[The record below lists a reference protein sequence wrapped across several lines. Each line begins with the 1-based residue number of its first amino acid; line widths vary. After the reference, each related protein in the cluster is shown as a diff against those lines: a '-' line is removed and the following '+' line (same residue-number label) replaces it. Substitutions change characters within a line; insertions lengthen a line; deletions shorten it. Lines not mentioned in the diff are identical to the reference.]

1 MTQGG
6 DPRSLT
12 AAVGVRYA
20 WRQTMRQR
28 LGLTVV
34 LVAIGLAVFAT
45 RSRADDPPH
54 ADPGSAEHHEDGSA
68 TPTTPADH
76 HEGSAV
82 EEHHEGSA
90 AEHHEGSGSAEEHHD
105 GSGSGSAEEHHDGS
119 GSGSGSADDHHEGS
133 AAPAME
139 HHATVGDADGDGIP
153 DATEDKDHDGVPD
166 SKEDSDGDGVSDMDE
181 QVMEADVDVNA
192 PDADGDGVPD
202 AQEDG
207 DIDND
212 GVPDAEQEDPPTSP
226 FDEDGD
232 GKMSPEEIADLKE
245 FGEFFDDI
253 PNQPD
258 AKALEARP
266 NDSELKPSM
275 DIETFRKGV
284 RLVKKI
290 VLSKME
296 KKIAKSTDKKM
307 RKFSLMIAG
316 VSLLGVLL
324 LFMPLVLAKKYPG
337 QGKNLVKYSA
347 LAAVTFVVTVN
358 LFGGVLYGLRTVQ
371 GALSSYTNPSIA
383 IASGTFDAL
392 DDNAE
397 HFLSTGKELFM
408 PTVEQIRNSP
418 GEQPSVALLGNGL
431 KIVKDA
437 KVFLSI
443 AKMFKKVDFV
453 FKVLPIVLTLVAL
466 LLFVLAIRP
475 TLTEIIKLPA
485 RAASGEAGVGREVVA
500 NSMRRVK
507 GELIASLGTIGVLVV
522 LTVVSGLVLSQV
534 VKPALFAFLDYFSL
548 TVQYLQFAEG
558 ASSGLV
564 FMTLFSVILF
574 LVFNLATLILSTAFF
589 LGKSQKIFQQR
600 FNEGTPLSTHARFF
614 KWGTPSVLLVQVF
627 PLIFILIAGKALAAI
642 ENSVMGTELNA
653 ESISW
658 GKMLLAGPGFLVV
671 GFVVL
676 FWAVRGM
683 KALKFLATY
692 KVKPKAPKAAKAPE
706 AA

>member
-1 MTQGG
+1 M
-6 DPRSLT
+6 
-12 AAVGVRYA
+12 
-20 WRQTMRQR
+20 
-28 LGLTVV
+28 
-34 LVAIGLAVFAT
+34 AIGLAVFAT

-119 GSGSGSADDHHEGS
+119 GSGSGSAEDHHEGSGSADDHHEGS

-232 GKMSPEEIADLKE
+232 GKMSPEEIADRKE

-258 AKALEARP
+258 AKALESRP
-266 NDSELKPSM
+266 NDSELKPSISVDM
-275 DIETFRKGV
+275 FRKGV

-290 VLSKME
+290 VLAKME
-296 KKIAKSTDKKM
+296 KKIAKSSDKKM
-307 RKFSLMIAG
+307 KKISLIISG
-316 VSLLGVLL
+316 VSLLGLLL

-358 LFGGVLYGLRTVQ
+358 LFGGVLYGLRVVQ

-383 IASGTFDAL
+383 IAAGTFDAL

-418 GEQPSVALLGNGL
+418 DEQPSVALLGNGL

-453 FKVLPIVLTLVAL
+453 FKVLPIILTFVAL

-642 ENSVMGTELNA
+642 ENSVKGTELNA

-658 GKMLLAGPGFLVV
+658 GKMLMAGPGFLVV